1 MKSPNL
7 EHPSKKRSPSLNNKP
22 YVEIKE
28 RVRYSETDQMG
39 VAHNKHYFEW
49 FEIGRTEFCRKK
61 GFSYKDIEKKGYFLV
76 VAESFCQY
84 KKPLRYDEE
93 ILIRVYL
100 RESSPKKFIFDYKI
114 TSKQKGH
121 VAAQGYTIHVPTDKK
136 AKVTPLPS
144 EIYNKIKA
152 AKNKIQKKKSRK

>member
-1 MKSPNL
+1 MKSPNS
-7 EHPSKKRSPSLNNKP
+7 EHPSKKSVSSPNNKSC
-22 YVEIKE
+22 VETKE

-39 VAHNKHYFEW
+39 VAHNKNYFEW

-61 GFSYKDIEKKGYFLV
+61 GFSYRDIEEKGYFLV
-76 VAESFCQY
+76 VAESFCRY
-84 KKPLRYDEE
+84 KKPLTYDEE
-93 ILIRVYL
+93 ISIRVYL
-100 RESSPKKFIFDYKI
+100 RESTPKKFIFDYTI
-114 TSKQKGH
+114 TSLQKGH

-152 AKNKIQKKKSRK
+152 AERQRESK